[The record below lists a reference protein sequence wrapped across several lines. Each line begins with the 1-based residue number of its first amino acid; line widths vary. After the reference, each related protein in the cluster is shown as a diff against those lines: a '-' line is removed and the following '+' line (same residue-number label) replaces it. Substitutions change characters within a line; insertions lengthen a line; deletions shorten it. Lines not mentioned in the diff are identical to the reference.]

1 MSVPRY
7 VIGLPD
13 QTGVFISIDLF
24 NLIYYNSA
32 PSYTIH
38 VIVVVVLTVWL
49 KIYEQSFSPIDFC
62 TFWYTA

>member
-13 QTGVFISIDLF
+13 QTGVFISINLF

-38 VIVVVVLTVWL
+38 VIVVVFWL
-49 KIYEQSFSPIDFC
+49 KIYEQPF
-62 TFWYTA
+62 